1 MIRQDSQSL
10 TERINSSLMPAS
22 VVRLL
27 KDYGIDT
34 VGALMD
40 TDAYKAVT
48 SGRYDL
54 ELVREINGI
63 PISAFGWLAM

>member
-1 MIRQDSQSL
+1 MSGVSL
-10 TERINSSLMPAS
+10 KNQEINSSLMPAS

>member
-1 MIRQDSQSL
+1 MSVVLVRNQEIS
-10 TERINSSLMPAS
+10 SSLMPAN
-22 VVRLL
+22 VAKLL